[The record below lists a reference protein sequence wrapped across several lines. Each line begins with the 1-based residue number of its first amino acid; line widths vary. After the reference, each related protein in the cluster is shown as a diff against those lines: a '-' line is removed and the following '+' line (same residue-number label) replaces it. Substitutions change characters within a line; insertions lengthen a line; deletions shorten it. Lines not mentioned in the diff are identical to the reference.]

1 MHGWQVDILQHQEI
15 KGCREEERAPGA
27 AHKQPIRPKPSQK
40 HLPSHHALPSPSFTF
55 QALFIYFFGKGKLY
69 LATDEHKRL
78 TCHISR
84 SYDPIRSWL
93 GELT

>member
-1 MHGWQVDILQHQEI
+1 MAGKWTSCSI
-15 KGCREEERAPGA
+15 KKLKDAERRN
-27 AHKQPIRPKPSQK
+27 AHPARRTSNQFAQNQAKNTSRRITPCLLHPSLSK
-40 HLPSHHALPSPSFTF
+40 LY
-55 QALFIYFFGKGKLY
+55 LFIYFGKGKLY